1 MYIIKLG
8 DTMTSF
14 EKKSIGYALERLYK
28 DNVITQEQVEKL
40 KEVYEDDPRSF
51 NEVKAELDSLKQNK
65 ALYDQI
71 ISKKISNDLNTN
83 IDIKKEEEKPKLSLE
98 NVNDFDK
105 DGKSY
110 IKIHYPLPDDS
121 VKVIENNTDPFMNSK
136 QIFEILERDYGI
148 DASNTNA
155 ISNAFEQIINRFKEV
170 KLYDKADMSGT
181 YELKELPKE
190 QKEIF
195 DGVTKIIASHPEIY
209 HDKKILVA
217 PEESIVI
224 IKTPGDPTADLIRK
238 LQIVDGKY
246 QLAPLD
252 TKGYTYD
259 EKTND
264 NSSASVGEENSIS
277 TEEETAYDNNN
288 EEEIDREDELKK
300 KTEGPVLTRKKK
312 SMWANK
318 KNAAFVNVL
327 WISIFLGIIT
337 VVASFIVIIKL
348 SKY

>member
-51 NEVKAELDSLKQNK
+51 NEVKAELDMLKNNK

-98 NVNDFDK
+98 NVNDFEK

-121 VKVIENNTDPFMNSK
+121 VKVIENNTNPFMNSK

-155 ISNAFEQIINRFKEV
+155 ISNAFEQIISRYNEV
-170 KLYDKADMSGT
+170 KLYDKSDIAGT
-181 YELKELPKE
+181 YDLKELPQE
-190 QKEIF
+190 QQLRF
-195 DGVTKIIASHPEIY
+195 DGITKVIDAHPEIY
-209 HDKKILVA
+209 HDKKILVS

-238 LQIVDGKY
+238 LQVVNGKF

-252 TKGYTYD
+252 TKGYAYD

-264 NSSASVGEENSIS
+264 NSSASIGEENTVSS
-277 TEEETAYDNNN
+277 DEETAYDENK
-288 EEEIDREDELKK
+288 EEEIDREDELQK

-312 SMWANK
+312 SMWNRK
-318 KNAAFVNVL
+318 DAAFVSSL
-327 WISIFLGIIT
+327 WTSIVLGILT
-337 VVASFIVIIKL
+337 VIVSFVVIIKL
-348 SKY
+348 SK